1 MTPLT
6 AITTTLRK
14 ALTFSGRTARA
25 EFLWFSL
32 LAAAVLLALQGL
44 VQFHIRPGRILG
56 SLAITVVML
65 PLILPWAASAWRRL
79 HDTGLPGWP
88 VLIPLLVSM
97 LGTPLFFLGWMIGG
111 DAPPAPPM
119 IALANLFFIL
129 ALVSRYLAL
138 PAWTILAYLLAR
150 PSQPGANRFGPNPNE
165 VST

>member
-1 MTPLT
+1 MTTRAHLSSC
-6 AITTTLRK
+6 LQNG
-14 ALTFSGRTARA
+14 LTFSGRTARA

-44 VQFHIRPGRILG
+44 VHFHIRPGRILG

-65 PLILPWAASAWRRL
+65 PLILPWTAAAWRRL
-79 HDTGLPGWP
+79 HDTGLRGWP
-88 VLIPLLVSM
+88 VLIPLLMSV
-97 LGTPLFFLGWMIGG
+97 LAAPLFFLGWMIGG

-138 PAWTILAYLLAR
+138 PTWTILAYLLAR

-165 VST
+165 VPT